1 VTDGQEELRARAWV
15 IADRLAGA
23 SGGEARMITLPE
35 GYRIELHFTARA
47 PDEAGVVAAIALGDR
62 WGHRYSP
69 PERNGGVAKE
79 SVWSE
84 VHLSPP
90 DGRPA
95 PGSTEPRPARP
106 DGAPR
111 RAGQLAVDAEP
122 EEEEEPEPLFA
133 VEAAEEPDEEPEEAE
148 VDDEDVEEADDEPT
162 ELLELERLSV
172 R

>member
-1 VTDGQEELRARAWV
+1 MTDGQEELRARAWV

-23 SGGEARMITLPE
+23 GGGEARMITLPD

-47 PDEAGVVAAIALGDR
+47 PDEPGVVAAIALGDR

-84 VHLSPP
+84 VRLSPP

-122 EEEEEPEPLFA
+122 ELLFA
-133 VEAAEEPDEEPEEAE
+133 VEAAEEPEEPEELDEPDEEE
-148 VDDEDVEEADDEPT
+148 VEDEDVEEADDEPT

>member
-1 VTDGQEELRARAWV
+1 
-15 IADRLAGA
+15 
-23 SGGEARMITLPE
+23 MITLPG

-47 PDEAGVVAAIALGDR
+47 PDEPGVVAAIALGDR

-84 VHLSPP
+84 VRRSPP

-95 PGSTEPRPARP
+95 PDSTEPRPARP
-106 DGAPR
+106 DGAPW

-122 EEEEEPEPLFA
+122 EEEPELLFA
-133 VEAAEEPDEEPEEAE
+133 VEAAEEPEEPDEEEE
-148 VDDEDVEEADDEPT
+148 EDVEEVEEVDEADDEPT